1 MRLSIDLELDEK
13 WVKTLETIKAL
24 LITNPET
31 GITQSSGLSEVFCA
45 CADAGVATLAEQMM
59 LSGEWEKYAAEV
71 ELGDAIDDILRG
83 TDKG

>member
-1 MRLSIDLELDEK
+1 MRLSIDLELSDK

-31 GITQSSGLSEVFCA
+31 GITQSSGLDEVYCA
-45 CADAGVATLAEQMM
+45 CADVGVATLAEKMM
-59 LSGEWEKYAAEV
+59 ASGEWDKYSAEV

-83 TDKG
+83 SDKW